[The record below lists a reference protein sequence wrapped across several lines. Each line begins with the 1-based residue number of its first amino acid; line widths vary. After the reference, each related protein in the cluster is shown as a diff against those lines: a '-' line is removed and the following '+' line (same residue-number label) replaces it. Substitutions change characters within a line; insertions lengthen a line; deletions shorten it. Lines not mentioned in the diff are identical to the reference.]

1 MSFFCKSICGKT
13 FILPLKESINI
24 IDAFND
30 SSFSEPFE
38 KMLVEKYSYFNHLG
52 KTPNYYLAKF
62 FRFICEG
69 RITTYLDL
77 DYLRRIN
84 CTFVVET
91 PYLSQYINYYSRIY
105 LSVLDNLIDPRNRI
119 LPTIAIKMIAN
130 YLFINPNQFG
140 NDDKV
145 LCRIQNRDIRL
156 EVINVLSH
164 DNDYADILNNL
175 AIIISKDELFNIE
188 FKIIQLS
195 NNGNNEKKL
204 FDSNLIRLI
213 RKKYFSK

>member
-1 MSFFCKSICGKT
+1 MTFFCKSICGKT
-13 FILPLKESINI
+13 FILPLKESMNI

-38 KMLVEKYSYFNHLG
+38 KMLIEKYSYFNHFG
-52 KTPNYYLAKF
+52 KTPNHYLAKF

-69 RITTYLDL
+69 RIITYLKLEDL
-77 DYLRRIN
+77 RQIN
-84 CTFVVET
+84 CVFAVET
-91 PYLSQYINYYSRIY
+91 PYLSEYINFYSRLY
-105 LSVLDNLIDPRNRI
+105 LAVLDHLIDPRNRI
-119 LPTIAIKMIAN
+119 LPIIAIKMIAN

-140 NDDKV
+140 NDDQV
-145 LCRIQNRDIRL
+145 LCRIQNRDIRPQ
-156 EVINVLSH
+156 VINVLSN
-164 DNDYADILNNL
+164 DNDYADILKNL
-175 AIIISKDELFNIE
+175 ANIISKDVLFEIE

>member
-1 MSFFCKSICGKT
+1 MSFFFKSICGKT
-13 FILPLKESINI
+13 FVIPLKESMNI

-38 KMLVEKYSYFNHLG
+38 NMLIEKYNYFNHLG
-52 KTPNYYLAKF
+52 KTPNHYLAKF

-69 RITTYLDL
+69 RIITYLNL
-77 DYLRRIN
+77 DYLRQIN
-84 CTFVVET
+84 CVFVVET
-91 PYLSQYINYYSRIY
+91 PYISEYINYYSRLY
-105 LSVLDNLIDPRNRI
+105 LAVLDHLIDPRNRI
-119 LPTIAIKMIAN
+119 LPKIAIKMIAN

-140 NDDKV
+140 NDDEV
-145 LCRIQNRDIRL
+145 LGRIQNRDIRPQ
-156 EVINVLSH
+156 VINVLSY
-164 DNDYADILNNL
+164 DNDYADILKNL
-175 AIIISKDELFNIE
+175 ANIISKDELFEIE